1 MKIKTNLMGAG
12 FVIAMLTSTWA
23 QGDLGLNADPAQE
36 ITTRTALSGKT
47 MHLINDVEEGF
58 TALFDGKTLDGWEQK
73 NGTATYEVVDGMI
86 KGVTAEGSPNSFLCT
101 TKEYSNFDLRFDVKV
116 HDKLNSGVQIRSHS
130 KEDFKKGRVHG
141 PQVEIEADPGE
152 SGYIYSE
159 GTGRGW
165 ISQTRTIKKV
175 FKNGQWNSYRVV
187 ADGSRIQTWI
197 NGTYV
202 EDLDCP
208 AVESRKGFFG
218 LQVHSVGKN
227 AGPFDVQWKNIRI
240 KELTG
245 SETRTGKAMHGTP
258 TIDGKIDDIWKD
270 VPRMHVNREI
280 EEHDGLTGD
289 ETASTAWVKCL
300 WDDGHLYC
308 LAEVTDSKIATD
320 GGEDW
325 QKDSV
330 EFFVD
335 ANLSRVDSYDVDD
348 AQYRTDATGNGTAG
362 PNNDI
367 ANYETAV
374 TKTETGYIVEARI
387 KISKDNLKAGQKIG
401 FDAQVNNDTG
411 DGTRSSTTKWNDA
424 TNQSW
429 EDLSDAGTL
438 ELVK

>member
-1 MKIKTNLMGAG
+1 M
-12 FVIAMLTSTWA
+12 
-23 QGDLGLNADPAQE
+23 
-36 ITTRTALSGKT
+36 
-47 MHLINDVEEGF
+47 
-58 TALFDGKTLDGWEQK
+58 
-73 NGTATYEVVDGMI
+73 
-86 KGVTAEGSPNSFLCT
+86 
-101 TKEYSNFDLRFDVKV
+101 
-116 HDKLNSGVQIRSHS
+116 
-130 KEDFKKGRVHG
+130 
-141 PQVEIEADPGE
+141 
-152 SGYIYSE
+152 
-159 GTGRGW
+159 
-165 ISQTRTIKKV
+165 
-175 FKNGQWNSYRVV
+175 
-187 ADGSRIQTWI
+187 
-197 NGTYV
+197 
-202 EDLDCP
+202 
-208 AVESRKGFFG
+208 
-218 LQVHSVGKN
+218 
-227 AGPFDVQWKNIRI
+227 
-240 KELTG
+240 
-245 SETRTGKAMHGTP
+245 
-258 TIDGKIDDIWKD
+258 
-270 VPRMHVNREI
+270 
-280 EEHDGLTGD
+280 TGD

-335 ANLSRVDSYDVDD
+335 ANLSRVDSYDADD